1 MDVNSIGSVGGG
13 MPIRKVSQPMQAQQP
28 MEARPVVPKD
38 VVEIS
43 STSSVSGKLE
53 IEADFRAQRLAQ
65 IRQQIEDG
73 TYETA
78 EKLDAA
84 VDRMLERMRS
94 E

>member
-1 MDVNSIGSVGGG
+1 
-13 MPIRKVSQPMQAQQP
+13 MPAQQP

-43 STSSVSGKLE
+43 STSSVSGKME

-73 TYETA
+73 SYETA
-78 EKLDAA
+78 DKLDTA
-84 VDRMLERMRS
+84 VDRLLEKLRS